1 MSGKQS
7 QEIPKI
13 NSKTILNF
21 ANPEKFLKE
30 YEKGLLKV
38 KSVKQFK
45 LLKIPNQHKYVGI
58 TKKTRYFVEMFDKT
72 HICFATPDSMSDFF
86 KNEYL
91 FFCDNFSSLIACN
104 KRRLAMLISRIQSR
118 KPFLKRGEPLIEDAF
133 KKVKEL
139 MKLKLLLIL

>member
-45 LLKIPNQHKYVGI
+45 LLKIPNQHKYVDI
-58 TKKTRYFVEMFDKT
+58 TKKTRYFLEMFDKT
-72 HICFATPDSMSDFF
+72 LYVLLHQTQCPI
-86 KNEYL
+86 
-91 FFCDNFSSLIACN
+91 
-104 KRRLAMLISRIQSR
+104 
-118 KPFLKRGEPLIEDAF
+118 FLKTSIYF
-133 KKVKEL
+133 FST
-139 MKLKLLLIL
+139 ILVH